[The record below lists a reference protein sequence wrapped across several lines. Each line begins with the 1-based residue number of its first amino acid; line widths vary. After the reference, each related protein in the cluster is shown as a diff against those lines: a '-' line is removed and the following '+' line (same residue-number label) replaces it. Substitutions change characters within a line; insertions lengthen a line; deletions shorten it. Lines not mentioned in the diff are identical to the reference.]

1 MNFRF
6 FADTSSR
13 VLPLS
18 QVEDVM
24 QNSNKRFTSAL
35 PEPFSMMLLATA
47 VTLVALGLEAAFLT
61 RLISN
66 LVQLAQSILT
76 RQVAL

>member
-1 MNFRF
+1 
-6 FADTSSR
+6 
-13 VLPLS
+13 
-18 QVEDVM
+18 M

-35 PEPFSMMLLATA
+35 PEPFSTMLVATA
-47 VTLVALGLEAAFLT
+47 VTLVALGLEAAFLS

-66 LVQLAQSILT
+66 LVQLAQSILI